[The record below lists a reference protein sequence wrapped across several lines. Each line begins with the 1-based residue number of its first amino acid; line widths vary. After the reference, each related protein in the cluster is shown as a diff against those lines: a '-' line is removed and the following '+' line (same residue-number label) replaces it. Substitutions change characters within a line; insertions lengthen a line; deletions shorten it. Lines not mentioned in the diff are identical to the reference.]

1 MLVQRRRLLPTMT
14 TTKRSTLES
23 TLELGEC
30 STAGIL
36 ASWTHLSF
44 SLHAG
49 WQTPWPA
56 STAFTRLLSTT
67 GAGTLS
73 ALSSSQRLNH
83 HPGRSALIAVWLVE
97 TWWNCACVAVTN
109 SPHHLPHSFNQ
120 SSILHRLH
128 YRVRQRLQDGEH
140 GDTVPRYSLQHLLPE
155 LQ

>member
-1 MLVQRRRLLPTMT
+1 MKCGYKNKKCAITACSKQLATIKEPSDPCCWFRRIWKTWLVAVSTRSAWPSLSWPLEVTRYPSVLVQRRRLLPTMT

-73 ALSSSQRLNH
+73 ALSSSQRIHH
-83 HPGRSALIAVWLVE
+83 HPGRSALIV
-97 TWWNCACVAVTN
+97 
-109 SPHHLPHSFNQ
+109 
-120 SSILHRLH
+120 I
-128 YRVRQRLQDGEH
+128 
-140 GDTVPRYSLQHLLPE
+140 
-155 LQ
+155 